1 MANRIVFRYPEMESI
16 ASKIDGY
23 ASEYEQAAATFL
35 SAMQSATASWEGAS
49 KDKFTALVEGSIYK
63 YMHESVPQ
71 MVTGLATLLRN
82 NAKTMGDADSEI
94 AKNIPDS
101 I

>member
-1 MANRIVFRYPEMESI
+1 MADRIVFKYPEMESV
-16 ASKIDGY
+16 AGKIDTY
-23 ASEYEQAAATFL
+23 AGEYEQAAATFL
-35 SAMQSATASWEGAS
+35 SAIQVATALWEGDS
-49 KDKFTALVEGSIYK
+49 KNKFTTLVEGSVYT

-71 MVTGLATLLRN
+71 MVKGLAQLLRN
-82 NAKTMGDADSEI
+82 NATTMQNADAEI